1 MSEPT
6 FRIRKPVSILV
17 LLTLLNFVNYVDRY
31 LVAAVS
37 PAFQAQLGLSSFQT
51 GLVIS
56 AFMVGYFVTSP
67 VFGWLG
73 DRSRLP
79 GRVTS
84 PLLTRT
90 SLMAMGVLL
99 WSVATAASGL
109 ATGATSM
116 IFARIAVGV
125 GEASYATIAP
135 TIIDDLAP
143 PERKNRWLAYFYLA
157 IPVGSALGYLLGG
170 FIEHR
175 LGWRSAFYVCGGP
188 GVLLAAFVLLV
199 REPQGGIVKPQVIEG
214 DDYRGTKQ
222 AVAPVGMRALRSMP
236 LYLACVLGA
245 CAYTFAL
252 GGFAAWA
259 PKFLFQVHG
268 MSLAD
273 ADFGFGLVAVV
284 SGIVGTALG
293 GLLADRGLPKDVE
306 EERRVRR
313 YLRFCAV
320 TSAIALPAAF
330 ALLFAPT
337 PKTFFLAIFVC
348 ETALFASTSPFNVV
362 VLGSVP
368 AGLRTTA
375 MAVSIFAMHALGDFL
390 SPPMVG
396 QLADMTS
403 LRNALT
409 ILPIA
414 IALSAVI
421 WWLGAGARMRS
432 EAARILE

>member
-1 MSEPT
+1 MSEGGL
-6 FRIRKPVSILV
+6 RIRSPVAILV
-17 LLTLLNFVNYVDRY
+17 VLTLLNFVNYVDRY

-37 PAFQAQLGLSSFQT
+37 PAFQDELGLSSFQT

-56 AFMVGYFVTSP
+56 AFMVGYFLTSP
-67 VFGWLG
+67 AFGWLG
-73 DRSRLP
+73 DRSQAVGHTP
-79 GRVTS
+79 S
-84 PLLTRT
+84 PWLTRT
-90 SLMAMGVLL
+90 SLMAMGVLT

-109 ATGATSM
+109 AKGATSM
-116 IFARIAVGV
+116 ILARIAVGV

-143 PERKNRWLAYFYLA
+143 PEKKNRWLAYFYLA

-175 LGWRSAFYVCGGP
+175 WGWRHAFYVCGGP
-188 GVLLAAFVLLV
+188 GVLLAMIVLFV
-199 REPQGGIVKPQVIEG
+199 REPKPAAPRAPAPEG
-214 DDYRGTKQ
+214 ESIGALSGLRK
-222 AVAPVGMRALRSMP
+222 LRSRP
-236 LYLACVLGA
+236 LYVACVLGS

-259 PKFLFQVHG
+259 PKFLFKVHA
-268 MSLAD
+268 MQLAD

-293 GLLADRGLPKDVE
+293 GLLADRGLPKDVDD
-306 EERRVRR
+306 ERRVRR
-313 YLRFCAV
+313 YLRFSAV
-320 TSAIALPAAF
+320 ASLIAFPAAI

-337 PKTFFLAIFVC
+337 PKTFFIAIFVC
-348 ETALFASTSPFNVV
+348 ETALFASTSPINVV
-362 VLGSVP
+362 ILGSVP

-375 MAVSIFAMHALGDFL
+375 MAVSIFSIHALGDFL

-396 QLADMTS
+396 KLADVTS

-409 ILPIA
+409 ILPVAIA
-414 IALSAVI
+414 ICALV
-421 WWLGAGARMRS
+421 WWFGARARLRTT
-432 EAARILE
+432 AADA

>member
-1 MSEPT
+1 MSESGL
-6 FRIRKPVSILV
+6 RIRSPGAILV
-17 LLTLLNFVNYVDRY
+17 VLTLLNFVNYVDRY

-37 PAFQAQLGLSSFQT
+37 PAFQEELALSSFQT
-51 GLVIS
+51 GLIIS

-67 VFGWLG
+67 AFGWLG
-73 DRSRLP
+73 DRSQAP
-79 GRVTS
+79 GHTPS
-84 PLLTRT
+84 PWLTRT
-90 SLMAMGVLL
+90 SLMAMGVLV

-109 ATGATSM
+109 ARGATSM

-135 TIIDDLAP
+135 TIIDDFAP
-143 PERKNRWLAYFYLA
+143 PEKKNRWLAYFYLA

-175 LGWRSAFYVCGGP
+175 WGWRHAFYVCGGP
-188 GVLLAAFVLLV
+188 GVVLALIVLFV
-199 REPQGGIVKPQVIEG
+199 REPKPSVPRSAVTREETSETGGLSK
-214 DDYRGTKQ
+214 
-222 AVAPVGMRALRSMP
+222 LRNRP
-236 LYLACVLGA
+236 LYVACVLGS

-259 PKFLFQVHG
+259 PKFLYQVHS
-268 MSLAD
+268 MKLAD

-293 GLLADRGLPKDVE
+293 GMLADRGLPKDVDD
-306 EERRVRR
+306 ERRVRR
-313 YLRFCAV
+313 FLRFSAV
-320 TSAIALPAAF
+320 TSMLAFPTAI

-337 PKTFFLAIFVC
+337 PTTFFIAIFLC
-348 ETALFASTSPFNVV
+348 ETALFASTSPINVV
-362 VLGSVP
+362 ILGSVP

-375 MAVSIFAMHALGDFL
+375 MAVSIFSIHALGDFL

-396 QLADMTS
+396 KLADVTS

-414 IALSAVI
+414 IAICAVV
-421 WWLGAGARMRS
+421 WWFGARARLRS
-432 EAARILE
+432 AAAEAE